1 MENEYYV
8 RVKDLE
14 VGKRYIIPKVSGRTM
29 EGNWKQ
35 CAEGGI
41 FKVLKVETDIYDKH
55 KNFRRLTLENSDG
68 TIINVQL
75 ISAYTKTELV

>member
-29 EGNWKQ
+29 EGNFVRI
-35 CAEGGI
+35 EGEI

-55 KNFRRLTLENSDG
+55 KNFRRLTLETSDG

>member
-29 EGNWKQ
+29 EGNFVRT
-35 CAEGGI
+35 EGEI

>member
-8 RVKDLE
+8 RVEDLE

-29 EGNWKQ
+29 EGKFVILKDT
-35 CAEGGI
+35 I

-55 KNFRRLTLENSDG
+55 KNFRRLTLETSDG
-68 TIINVQL
+68 TIIYVQL
-75 ISAYTKTELV
+75 ISAYMKTELV

>member
-8 RVKDLE
+8 RVEDLE

-29 EGNWKQ
+29 EGEFVILKDT
-35 CAEGGI
+35 I

-55 KNFRRLTLENSDG
+55 KNFRRLTLETSDG